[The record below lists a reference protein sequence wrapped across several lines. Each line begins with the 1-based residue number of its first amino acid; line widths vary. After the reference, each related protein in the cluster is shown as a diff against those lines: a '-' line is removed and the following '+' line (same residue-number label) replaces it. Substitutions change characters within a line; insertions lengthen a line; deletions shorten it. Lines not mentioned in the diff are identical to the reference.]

1 MSVLE
6 KVSLASKEW
15 PNYAIV
21 ASLEAL
27 YIFGIDCCRRG
38 YFKDPKGY
46 QCAFGVAAMV
56 TEIKQLSTT
65 A

>member
-1 MSVLE
+1 MLE

-15 PNYAIV
+15 PKHAIV
-21 ASLEAL
+21 AGLEAL
-27 YIFGIDCCRRG
+27 YILGIDYRRRG
-38 YFKDPKGY
+38 YFKDSKGY